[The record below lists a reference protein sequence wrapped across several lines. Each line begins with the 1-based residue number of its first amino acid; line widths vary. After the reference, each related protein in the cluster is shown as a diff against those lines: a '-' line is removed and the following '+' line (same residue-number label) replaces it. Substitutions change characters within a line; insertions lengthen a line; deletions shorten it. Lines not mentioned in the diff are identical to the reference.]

1 MKKKLMTIILAAALI
16 ITLAGCGSSSAD
28 SGATD
33 TVATADYGETAT
45 EDTVTEYNSDGAE
58 MSDAD
63 LGYTEEAYSRDTV
76 EETADASGSSV
87 STEVSESA
95 AASGSSDSNTDNG
108 STDSESEGSADSDSY
123 EQKLIRTVNVDLETT
138 EFDDLVT
145 ELETRTEEIGGY
157 VESSEVSS
165 YSSEYTS
172 RWASLT
178 VRVPAASLDEF
189 VSMVGENANVTHT
202 TETTENV
209 TLTYVDLE
217 SHLTALRTEQESL
230 LGMLEAAE
238 TTEDIIAIQS
248 QLTEVRYEIESYES
262 QLRVYD
268 NKVDYSTVYL
278 YIDEVERETAAVG
291 GTFWGSVGTKFKNN
305 LYRVGQ
311 GFRNFAIT
319 FLGALP
325 VTLIIVVPIVVIC
338 YVIVCFLKRRKER
351 RKSNPQEKRRE
362 SNPQEQTEDEES
374 EGRECEAEESERED
388 TLS

>member
-1 MKKKLMTIILAAALI
+1 MA
-16 ITLAGCGSSSAD
+16 
-28 SGATD
+28 
-33 TVATADYGETAT
+33 
-45 EDTVTEYNSDGAE
+45 
-58 MSDAD
+58 DAD
-63 LGYTEEAYSRDTV
+63 MGYMEEAYSQDTV
-76 EETADASGSSV
+76 EETADTSGSSG
-87 STEVSESA
+87 STEVSA
-95 AASGSSDSNTDNG
+95 LATASGSSDSITENG
-108 STDSESEGSADSDSY
+108 SAGIESESGADSGLEGGKDSESDVSAGNESGSSTDNELESSSESDSY
-123 EQKLIRTVNVDLETT
+123 EQKLIRTVNIDLETT
-138 EFDDLVT
+138 EFDDLIT
-145 ELETRTEEIGGY
+145 ELETRTEEMGGY
-157 VESSEVSS
+157 IESSEVSF

-189 VSMVGENANVTHT
+189 VAMVGENANVTYT
-202 TETTENV
+202 SESTEDV

-278 YIDEVERETAAVG
+278 YIDEVERETAAAG
-291 GTFWGSVGTKFKNN
+291 GTFWGSVGTKFKDN

-319 FLGALP
+319 FLGVLP
-325 VTLIIVVPIVVIC
+325 ITLIIAVPVVVIC
-338 YVIVCFLKRRKER
+338 FVIGNFLKHRKAR
-351 RKSNPQEKRRE
+351 TGRKQ
-362 SNPQEQTEDEES
+362 QEQEENEECEDEE
-374 EGRECEAEESERED
+374 RK
-388 TLS
+388 

>member
-1 MKKKLMTIILAAALI
+1 MKKKLTTTILAAGLI

-33 TVATADYGETAT
+33 TVVTADYDETVT
-45 EDTVTEYNSDGAE
+45 EDTVTEYDSDGSETADAE
-58 MSDAD
+58 

-76 EETADASGSSV
+76 EEVSDASDSS
-87 STEVSESA
+87 
-95 AASGSSDSNTDNG
+95 G
-108 STDSESEGSADSDSY
+108 SDSY
-123 EQKLIRTVNVDLETT
+123 EQKLIRTVNIDLETT
-138 EFDDLVT
+138 EFDDLIT
-145 ELETRTEEIGGY
+145 NLETRTEEMGGY
-157 VESSEVSS
+157 VENSEVSS

-189 VSMVGENANVTHT
+189 VTMVGENANVTHT
-202 TETTENV
+202 TETTEDV

-268 NKVDYSTVYL
+268 NKVDYSTLYL
-278 YIDEVERETAAVG
+278 YIDEVERETAATG

-319 FLGALP
+319 FLGVLP
-325 VTLIIVVPIVVIC
+325 ITLIIVVPVVVIC
-338 YVIVCFLKRRKER
+338 FVVVNFLKCRKVR
-351 RKSNPQEKRRE
+351 TGKKL
-362 SNPQEQTEDEES
+362 QEQEENGERENGES
-374 EGRECEAEESERED
+374 EKED
-388 TLS
+388 ALS